1 MSESLAE
8 ALPKEQARV
17 REILSVYDS
26 IPGGAL
32 AASMMRSSL
41 AEAERAAAY
50 NHAQYLPERARMMQ
64 DWADYVDGLGDN
76 VIALNRSKQTR

>member
-32 AASMMRSSL
+32 AAFMMRSSL
-41 AEAERAAAY
+41 EEAEKAAA
-50 NHAQYLPERARMMQ
+50 A
-64 DWADYVDGLGDN
+64 GDI
-76 VIALNRSKQTR
+76 VFMAMAYEDLKGYEL